1 MVASQEDEGAT
12 RRIQELERRGAL
24 MEHGA
29 QRIFERGEEI
39 RGEYKD
45 EVHHLQGLLGN
56 TEVRLQELQQTNVLT
71 SDVANRLYT
80 EGQEMQTELQ
90 NSIVEFRNRSEM
102 ATSSNNQLELVSQQ
116 QHIAV
121 RELSERNHLLGEALV
136 QSRKQAEL
144 YENSMEEITRES
156 RKKVFEANQ
165 AKIESE
171 MRHRATE
178 HDTVKR
184 ITSYRNMEA
193 EAISHMRLES
203 QASSNAILKAE
214 HYEELYTN
222 EQRMNCELKDE
233 IKFQNEKLR
242 KSLTQG
248 PTTIGRGPSEANVED
263 LRNQAKIAQIR
274 VQDLGHE
281 VHEYLQENILL
292 REKLSEVADV
302 GTSSFSNT
310 EVQSLKSELDAERK
324 MKLAS
329 GAQHYER
336 SCAFMGE
343 IQDRDEKI
351 GIKNSEIID
360 MKRHIDEL
368 RKDLKNAET
377 SLSRIH
383 PNDLPYSAG
392 INHHGLASRLVIDK
406 LENEISEANSENNV
420 LRSWVSQVGK
430 ELDHETNV
438 ALYYRGRSD
447 PTPGPSSKQEKK
459 ITDLLK
465 EVDNRIA
472 DGTEKEYYQKPNGGG
487 GGPPDDDDPFGPFG
501 PGDPGQP
508 PDPPGLPSVRGSQRD
523 SVDDISTAAYTA
535 EEPPRVSR
543 READKVIVS
552 PWPKQ
557 QNLGVWQSDLV
568 KSVVLAANDGDR
580 AAWEAWLQHA
590 TRPNPDIDA
599 LNDSGGQRFQ
609 SIDAKLSI
617 ALSNVITQAGD
628 VARHVA
634 IKLRLRTQQHS
645 RRGTYVMGRE
655 ILAMIL
661 EHFRTPG
668 QRETAFTM
676 EHIVSTKYLGDQNLE
691 VFYEKWMEMVSN
703 MMPDDVP
710 PDDWLRDSLYKKIR
724 NSNLMMFDIKQYESW
739 MEGDP
744 RRSYRYLLDVIERHI
759 SRIREDKHVAAREKY
774 AREFA
779 GGGKPSAPAPNP
791 AAAAPDANPK
801 AKPKATPKEK
811 AAPKAKAKAEAAP
824 VLPTPQPKQHAKG
837 KGKGKGKSK
846 SRSAS
851 PRSKKKIPC
860 HFHFIK
866 KACRKGKDCEFSH
879 DQKVFD
885 ANKNPKGGGGKPG
898 TPRSQSPANKTKKN
912 DEHCWHWARGKCRYG
927 DKCNKRHDQA
937 LFNTAPNLE
946 ATAPKATPALIHDWD
961 DYEEIFHKV
970 ASNVIKKKV
979 GFDDSKNCIMKYE
992 KKDFV
997 KCDRK
1002 SQTIPKGHGKVGIS
1016 TEKLRQDEQWA
1027 YSCRLAASRGK
1038 AMAILI
1044 DEKGEFGDIDEVLVV
1059 VGPKFDI
1066 LIKFDVE
1073 DDEITREVF
1082 VENYVQHVEGRYG
1095 KRGNTM
1101 CITVPVEERDKRF
1114 ILDSGSGHDLI
1125 SSTRISR
1132 MDLPTYDDKTVNFHT
1147 ANGVTSSTKRSSIP
1161 FDAFNEPAEAHI
1173 LEDTPSVISM
1183 GKRCVDLGYSFV
1195 WPAGKTPF
1203 MLDSNGNIIDMAVK
1217 DYIPYVS
1224 VDQEK
1229 RRIRSSCVEKIIETS
1244 SEDLMIIPLKGPR
1257 RRRSAIHLDRG
1268 AISMK
1273 QLLGVMPATSRR
1285 CCTPLMTMLNSTM
1298 KGTLLA

>member
-1 MVASQEDEGAT
+1 MTLKSSSRIREHNQNVYEEVSALNHRLTCSTNEIAEYHAELMVASQEDEGAT
-12 RRIQELERRGAL
+12 IRIQELERRGAL

-29 QRIFERGEEI
+29 RRIFERGEEI

-56 TEVRLQELQQTNVLT
+56 TEVRLQELQQTNTLT
-71 SDVANRLYT
+71 SGVANRLYA
-80 EGQEMQTELQ
+80 EGQEMQSELQ
-90 NSIVEFRNRSEM
+90 NSIVEFRNRSEL

-116 QHIAV
+116 QNIVVH
-121 RELSERNHLLGEALV
+121 ELTERNHLLGEALV

-171 MRHRATE
+171 MRHRTTE
-178 HDTVKR
+178 HDTVRR

-203 QASSNAILKAE
+203 QASSGAILKAE
-214 HYEELYTN
+214 HYEELYAN
-222 EQRMNCELKDE
+222 EQKMNCELKDE
-233 IKFQNEKLR
+233 IKIQNEKLR

-248 PTTIGRGPSEANVED
+248 PSTIGRGPSEALVED

-274 VQDLGHE
+274 VQDLDHE
-281 VHEYLQENILL
+281 VHEYLQENMLL
-292 REKLSEVADV
+292 REKLSEVVGV
-302 GTSSFSNT
+302 GTSFLPNA
-310 EVQSLKSELDAERK
+310 EVQSLKHELDAERK
-324 MKLAS
+324 SKLAS

-343 IQDRDEKI
+343 IQDRDEKL
-351 GIKNSEIID
+351 GIKNSEIVD

-377 SLSRIH
+377 SMSRVN

-392 INHHGLASRLVIDK
+392 VDHHGMASRLVIGK

-420 LRSWVSQVGK
+420 LRSWVSQIGK

-438 ALYYRGRSD
+438 AMYYQGRDD
-447 PTPGPSSKQEKK
+447 PTPGPSSKQKK

-465 EVDNRIA
+465 EVDNKIA
-472 DGTEKEYYQKPNGGG
+472 DGTEKEYYRKPNTGG
-487 GGPPDDDDPFGPFG
+487 GGPPDDDDEPFDLFGPDG
-501 PGDPGQP
+501 PRRP
-508 PDPPGLPSVRGSQRD
+508 PDPPGLPSVRGSQRE
-523 SVDDISTAAYTA
+523 SADDISTAAYTA
-535 EEPPRVSR
+535 DEPPRISR

-580 AAWEAWLQHA
+580 AAWEAWLQPA
-590 TRPNPDIDA
+590 LRPNPDIDA
-599 LNDSGGQRFQ
+599 LNDSGGQRYQ

-634 IKLRLRTQQHS
+634 VKLRLRTQQHS

-676 EHIVSTKYLGDQNLE
+676 EHIVSTRYLGDQNLE

-710 PDDWLRDSLYKKIR
+710 PDDWLRESLYKKIR
-724 NSNLMMFDIKQYESW
+724 NSSLMMFDIKQYESW

-759 SRIREDKHVAAREKY
+759 SRIREDKHVAARVKY

-791 AAAAPDANPK
+791 TAAAPDANPK

-824 VLPTPQPKQHAKG
+824 VLPSPQPKQHGKG

-866 KACRKGKDCEFSH
+866 KSCRKGKDCEFSH

-885 ANKNPKGGGGKPG
+885 ASKNAKGGGGKPG
-898 TPRSQSPANKTKKN
+898 TPRSQSPANKTKKEN
-912 DEHCWHWARGKCRYG
+912 EHCWHWARGKCRYG

-946 ATAPKATPALIHDWD
+946 ANAPKATPALIHD
-961 DYEEIFHKV
+961 
-970 ASNVIKKKV
+970 
-979 GFDDSKNCIMKYE
+979 
-992 KKDFV
+992 
-997 KCDRK
+997 
-1002 SQTIPKGHGKVGIS
+1002 
-1016 TEKLRQDEQWA
+1016 
-1027 YSCRLAASRGK
+1027 
-1038 AMAILI
+1038 
-1044 DEKGEFGDIDEVLVV
+1044 
-1059 VGPKFDI
+1059 
-1066 LIKFDVE
+1066 
-1073 DDEITREVF
+1073 
-1082 VENYVQHVEGRYG
+1082 
-1095 KRGNTM
+1095 
-1101 CITVPVEERDKRF
+1101 
-1114 ILDSGSGHDLI
+1114 
-1125 SSTRISR
+1125 
-1132 MDLPTYDDKTVNFHT
+1132 
-1147 ANGVTSSTKRSSIP
+1147 
-1161 FDAFNEPAEAHI
+1161 
-1173 LEDTPSVISM
+1173 
-1183 GKRCVDLGYSFV
+1183 
-1195 WPAGKTPF
+1195 
-1203 MLDSNGNIIDMAVK
+1203 
-1217 DYIPYVS
+1217 
-1224 VDQEK
+1224 
-1229 RRIRSSCVEKIIETS
+1229 
-1244 SEDLMIIPLKGPR
+1244 
-1257 RRRSAIHLDRG
+1257 
-1268 AISMK
+1268 
-1273 QLLGVMPATSRR
+1273 
-1285 CCTPLMTMLNSTM
+1285 
-1298 KGTLLA
+1298 

>member
-1 MVASQEDEGAT
+1 M
-12 RRIQELERRGAL
+12 
-24 MEHGA
+24 
-29 QRIFERGEEI
+29 
-39 RGEYKD
+39 
-45 EVHHLQGLLGN
+45 
-56 TEVRLQELQQTNVLT
+56 
-71 SDVANRLYT
+71 
-80 EGQEMQTELQ
+80 
-90 NSIVEFRNRSEM
+90 
-102 ATSSNNQLELVSQQ
+102 
-116 QHIAV
+116 
-121 RELSERNHLLGEALV
+121 
-136 QSRKQAEL
+136 
-144 YENSMEEITRES
+144 
-156 RKKVFEANQ
+156 
-165 AKIESE
+165 
-171 MRHRATE
+171 
-178 HDTVKR
+178 
-184 ITSYRNMEA
+184 
-193 EAISHMRLES
+193 
-203 QASSNAILKAE
+203 
-214 HYEELYTN
+214 
-222 EQRMNCELKDE
+222 
-233 IKFQNEKLR
+233 
-242 KSLTQG
+242 
-248 PTTIGRGPSEANVED
+248 
-263 LRNQAKIAQIR
+263 
-274 VQDLGHE
+274 
-281 VHEYLQENILL
+281 
-292 REKLSEVADV
+292 
-302 GTSSFSNT
+302 
-310 EVQSLKSELDAERK
+310 
-324 MKLAS
+324 
-329 GAQHYER
+329 
-336 SCAFMGE
+336 
-343 IQDRDEKI
+343 
-351 GIKNSEIID
+351 
-360 MKRHIDEL
+360 
-368 RKDLKNAET
+368 
-377 SLSRIH
+377 
-383 PNDLPYSAG
+383 
-392 INHHGLASRLVIDK
+392 
-406 LENEISEANSENNV
+406 
-420 LRSWVSQVGK
+420 
-430 ELDHETNV
+430 
-438 ALYYRGRSD
+438 
-447 PTPGPSSKQEKK
+447 
-459 ITDLLK
+459 
-465 EVDNRIA
+465 
-472 DGTEKEYYQKPNGGG
+472 
-487 GGPPDDDDPFGPFG
+487 
-501 PGDPGQP
+501 
-508 PDPPGLPSVRGSQRD
+508 RGSQRE
-523 SVDDISTAAYTA
+523 SADDISTAAYTA
-535 EEPPRVSR
+535 DEPPRVSR
-543 READKVIVS
+543 READKVVVS

-580 AAWEAWLQHA
+580 AAWEAWLQPA
-590 TRPNPDIDA
+590 LRPNPDIDA
-599 LNDSGGQRFQ
+599 LNDSGGQRYQ

-634 IKLRLRTQQHS
+634 VKLRLRTQQHS

-724 NSNLMMFDIKQYESW
+724 NSSLMMFDIKQYESW

-791 AAAAPDANPK
+791 TAAAPDANPK

-824 VLPTPQPKQHAKG
+824 VLPSPQPKRHAKG

-885 ANKNPKGGGGKPG
+885 ASKNPKGGGGKPG
-898 TPRSQSPANKTKKN
+898 TPRNQSPANKTKKN

-946 ATAPKATPALIHDWD
+946 ATAPKATPALVHDWD
-961 DYEEIFHKV
+961 DHEETFHKV
-970 ASNVIKKKV
+970 ASNIIKKKV
-979 GFDDSKNCIMKYE
+979 GFDESKNCIMKYE

-1016 TEKLRQDEQWA
+1016 TEKLRQDEQWT

-1044 DEKGEFGDIDEVLVV
+1044 NEKGEFSDIDEVLVV
-1059 VGPKFDI
+1059 VGPTFDI
-1066 LIKFDVE
+1066 LMKFNVE
-1073 DDEITREVF
+1073 DGEITREVF

-1173 LEDTPSVISM
+1173 LEDT
-1183 GKRCVDLGYSFV
+1183 
-1195 WPAGKTPF
+1195 
-1203 MLDSNGNIIDMAVK
+1203 
-1217 DYIPYVS
+1217 
-1224 VDQEK
+1224 
-1229 RRIRSSCVEKIIETS
+1229 
-1244 SEDLMIIPLKGPR
+1244 
-1257 RRRSAIHLDRG
+1257 HL
-1268 AISMK
+1268 
-1273 QLLGVMPATSRR
+1273 
-1285 CCTPLMTMLNSTM
+1285 
-1298 KGTLLA
+1298 